1 MACEGV
7 FVCNSSFHSG
17 SNSGSD
23 VAHNVTDNV
32 ARHGGSECED
42 YPSTDDFPS
51 HIVSSLQSS
60 AAT

>member
-1 MACEGV
+1 M
-7 FVCNSSFHSG
+7 FVCNSSFCSG
-17 SNSGSD
+17 SNSVSD

-42 YPSTDDFPS
+42 YASADDFPP